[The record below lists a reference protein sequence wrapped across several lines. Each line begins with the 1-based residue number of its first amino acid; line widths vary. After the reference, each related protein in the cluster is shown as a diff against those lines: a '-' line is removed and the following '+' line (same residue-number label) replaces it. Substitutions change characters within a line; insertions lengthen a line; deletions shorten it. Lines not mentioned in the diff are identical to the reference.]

1 MADRESTDKI
11 EKKSYYFMLLLLHF
25 CKIKHY
31 PRTEELSI
39 SYMKNKIHFWVFWM
53 QAESLL
59 CSKSRMLTWK
69 LEILRS
75 SIPTQIVWATFNGF
89 EAHLVKIDHFLVYS
103 QSPVLCQFEFF
114 CPSVFIRKE
123 DLNYWTLGREL
134 GRLGHTSLGSR
145 YLRGAKWLKIKLK
158 IVKITNSQNIISKHS
173 FYYRS
178 SY

>member
-11 EKKSYYFMLLLLHF
+11 EKNSYYFMLLLLHF

-39 SYMKNKIHFWVFWM
+39 IYMKNKIHFWVFWM

-114 CPSVFIRKE
+114 LPFCVYKEGRSQLLNIGQGTRPARTHFIGLSVLERGKMTRDKIE
-123 DLNYWTLGREL
+123 DC
-134 GRLGHTSLGSR
+134 
-145 YLRGAKWLKIKLK
+145 
-158 IVKITNSQNIISKHS
+158 
-173 FYYRS
+173 
-178 SY
+178 

>member
-89 EAHLVKIDHFLVYS
+89 EAHLVKIDHFLVAVPCSLSIWIVLPFCVYKEGRS
-103 QSPVLCQFEFF
+103 QLFNIGQGTRPARTHFIGLSVLERGKMTLDK
-114 CPSVFIRKE
+114 IE
-123 DLNYWTLGREL
+123 DC
-134 GRLGHTSLGSR
+134 
-145 YLRGAKWLKIKLK
+145 
-158 IVKITNSQNIISKHS
+158 
-173 FYYRS
+173 
-178 SY
+178 